1 MQGISPNSRKSYP
14 DLDKERAVNAAAENP
29 TRIISD
35 IIGPRVQ
42 LGVALEDIAE
52 RTGITVRRVR
62 AYFHGE
68 VAKPRPIEVRA
79 LRQLR
84 DEAVSPR
91 TPAGFVDRAEFE
103 RLKADKDAEIASLRA
118 DITRVQ
124 ETIALAAALGAGG
137 FSRTAREQMAASGS
151 LVDGG

>member
-14 DLDKERAVNAAAENP
+14 DLDKERAVNAAAETP
-29 TRIISD
+29 SRIISD

-68 VAKPRPIEVRA
+68 VAKPRPIEVKA

-84 DEAVSPR
+84 DEAGRPNV
-91 TPAGFVDRAEFE
+91 PAGFVDRAEFE
-103 RLKADKDAEIASLRA
+103 RLKADRDAEIAELRA
-118 DITRVQ
+118 SLARVE
-124 ETIALAAALGAGG
+124 ETIALAAALGASG
-137 FSRTAREQMAASGS
+137 FSRAARGEVASP
-151 LVDGG
+151 GGVAGGG